1 MDELRRG
8 VSITRRIQ
16 QVDELTRVSITRRI
30 QQVDELRGGSVHH
43 TEDTAGG

>member
-1 MDELRRG
+1 M
-8 VSITRRIQ
+8 SITRRIQ
-16 QVDELTRVSITRRI
+16 QVDELTGGVSITRRI